1 MTTLT
6 EARVR
11 EIIREEMAAVVAS
24 YDARPLDVSFE
35 PVRNVTTTPVTI
47 EVDGFVIHSAEGRR
61 P

>member
-11 EIIREEMAAVVAS
+11 EIVREEMAAVVAS
-24 YDARPLDVSFE
+24 YDARPLDLTFE
-35 PVRNVTTTPVTI
+35 PARDARTSPVTI